1 VITDLDFTVILT
13 RLALSFA
20 ASFALGWNRE
30 ELGHP
35 AGMRTI
41 VLLCLAACTAMLL
54 GSWLLT
60 ETSGAM
66 AGLSRLDLMRLPQGI
81 LAGIGFIGAG
91 TILKQGATVRGVTT
105 AATVWL
111 ATVVGLC
118 FGAGAWRLGLATTL
132 IALATLQGLG
142 LIEQR
147 LKRRSYG
154 TVTLAFD
161 PEVTSHAAL
170 LQRLRSEGLGVQS
183 STLGNEGGKGTL
195 RCVGAH
201 RGSNPDWAVT
211 LVASFRRTDGVQS
224 VSWEEMA

>member
-1 VITDLDFTVILT
+1 MTADLTFDVVMV

-20 ASFALGWNRE
+20 AAFLLGWNRE

-54 GSWLLT
+54 GSVLLT
-60 ETSGAM
+60 ETRGDA
-66 AGLSRLDLMRLPQGI
+66 AGLSRLDLMRLPHGI

-91 TILKQGATVRGVTT
+91 TILKQGSTVRGVTT

-118 FGAGAWRLGLATTL
+118 FGAGAWPLGVATTL
-132 IALATLQGLG
+132 ISLATLQGLG
-142 LIEQR
+142 VVEER
-147 LKRRSYG
+147 LRQRSYG

-161 PEVTSHAAL
+161 AGETSHAAL
-170 LQRLRSEGLGVQS
+170 LQRLRAEGLAIRS
-183 STLGNEGGKGTL
+183 STLEQEAGTGTL
-195 RCVGAH
+195 RCLGAH
-201 RGSNPDWAVT
+201 RGDDPDWALSLIAT
-211 LVASFRRTDGVQS
+211 LRNADGVQR
-224 VSWEEMA
+224 VAWEDMA

>member
-1 VITDLDFTVILT
+1 VTTDLTFDVVLL

-20 ASFALGWNRE
+20 AAFLLGWNRE

-41 VLLCLAACTAMLL
+41 VLLCLSSCTAMLL
-54 GSWLLT
+54 GGWLLT
-60 ETSGAM
+60 ETEGDA

-91 TILKQGATVRGVTT
+91 TILKQGSTVRGVTT

-118 FGAGAWRLGLATTL
+118 FGAGAWRLGMTATL
-132 IALATLQGLG
+132 ISLATLQGLG
-142 LIEQR
+142 FVERGLR
-147 LKRRSYG
+147 RRSYG
-154 TVTLAFD
+154 TVTLSFD
-161 PEVTSHAAL
+161 TEVTSHAAL
-170 LQRLRSEGLGVQS
+170 VERLRSEGLGIRS
-183 STLGNEGGKGTL
+183 STLEREGGKGTL

-201 RGSNPDWAVT
+201 RGSNPDWALS
-211 LVASFRRTDGVQS
+211 LVASFQNIDGVRRI
-224 VSWEEMA
+224 SWEELA

>member
-1 VITDLDFTVILT
+1 VTTDLTFDVVLA

-20 ASFALGWNRE
+20 AAFLLGWNRE

-54 GSWLLT
+54 GGWLLT
-60 ETSGAM
+60 QTTGEA

-81 LAGIGFIGAG
+81 LAGVGFIGAG
-91 TILKQGATVRGVTT
+91 TILKQGSTVRGVTT

-118 FGAGAWRLGLATTL
+118 FGAGAWRLGMAATL
-132 IALATLQGLG
+132 ISLATLQGLG
-142 LIEQR
+142 FVERR
-147 LKRRSYG
+147 LNRRSYG
-154 TVTLAFD
+154 TVTLSFD
-161 PEVTSHAAL
+161 PDVTSHAAL
-170 LQRLRSEGLGVQS
+170 LRRLRAEGLAIRS
-183 STLGNEGGKGTL
+183 STLEHEAGTGTL

-201 RGSNPDWAVT
+201 RESNPDWALSLVT
-211 LVASFRRTDGVQS
+211 SFQDTAGVRRI
-224 VSWEEMA
+224 SWEDMA

>member
-1 VITDLDFTVILT
+1 MTTDLTFDIVLL

-20 ASFALGWNRE
+20 AAFLLGWNRE

-54 GSWLLT
+54 GCWLLT
-60 ETSGAM
+60 ETKGDA

-91 TILKQGATVRGVTT
+91 TILKQGSTVRGVTT

-118 FGAGAWRLGLATTL
+118 FGAGAWRLGIAVTL
-132 IALATLQGLG
+132 ISLATLQGLG
-142 LIEQR
+142 LVER
-147 LKRRSYG
+147 SLRRRSYG
-154 TVTLAFD
+154 TVTLSFD
-161 PEVTSHAAL
+161 TRVTSHAAL
-170 LQRLRSEGLGVQS
+170 LRSLRAEGLGIRS
-183 STLGNEGGKGTL
+183 STIEYEGGKGTL

-201 RGSNPDWAVT
+201 RGSNPDWALS
-211 LVASFRRTDGVQS
+211 LVSSLQGTKGVQQI
-224 VSWEEMA
+224 SWEEMA